1 MSTTGAHPAADDT
14 LDFGR
19 ALRFVTDDP
28 DWVRKILLGGVFT
41 LLASVIIGAFFVAG
55 YFLAL
60 IRRAARNEAY
70 PLPDWDDLGR
80 YFIDGLLAA
89 ALYLAH
95 LLAIL
100 AVPAALGCL
109 IALFAGGL
117 GSMSG
122 SGSAEE
128 AVGALLGIG
137 IMGLYALMLLV
148 MLALYVYLPAAVV
161 RFALLGRL
169 SAGFEI
175 RENVEFI
182 RRNLVN
188 YVLALVLYLVASFVA
203 QFAILLCCL
212 PFFPASFWA
221 TCILGWALGETAR
234 RDPLLTG
241 TAGVQA

>member
-1 MSTTGAHPAADDT
+1 MSTTGAAPAADET

-28 DWVRKILLGGVFT
+28 DWVRKILLGGLFT
-41 LLASVIIGAFFVAG
+41 LLGAVIVGALFVAG
-55 YFLAL
+55 YLVAL
-60 IRRAARNEAY
+60 IRRAARNERY

-80 YFIDGLLAA
+80 CFVDGLLAA

-95 LLAIL
+95 LLAVL
-100 AVPAALGCL
+100 AVPAALGCVV
-109 IALFAGGL
+109 ALFAGGL

-122 SGSAEE
+122 SRDAEE
-128 AVGALLGIG
+128 AIGALLGIG
-137 IMGLYALMLLV
+137 IMGLYALMMLV
-148 MLALYVYLPAAVV
+148 MLALYVYVPAALV

-169 SAGFEI
+169 SAGFEV
-175 RENVEFI
+175 RENVDFI
-182 RRNLVN
+182 RRNLTN

-221 TCILGWALGETAR
+221 TCVLGWALGETAR
-234 RDPLLTG
+234 RDPVLSP
-241 TAGVQA
+241 AARVQV